1 MATYL
6 KNGKPVNWTESTFIS
21 ILVKT
26 ERLSRESRWPLTTL
40 MTPEHYNYKLRL
52 KDHNMLIKTKW
63 KKSFK
68 SLKIGRNFLN
78 RIKDV
83 SWLKCLGS
91 PTRSNRVWKNTGGK
105 YKELISPSFPL
116 SYHTVTVSFPLGLN
130 SPGCNLN
137 RIVLVDNPTI
147 TNQLTPHHHELT
159 RERNIRFL
167 LFEIKRVFVYNS
179 RVFKL
184 TDLFMLYSFIQNV
197 YADKK
202 Y

>member
-1 MATYL
+1 M
-6 KNGKPVNWTESTFIS
+6 
-21 ILVKT
+21 
-26 ERLSRESRWPLTTL
+26 
-40 MTPEHYNYKLRL
+40 
-52 KDHNMLIKTKW
+52 

-83 SWLKCLGS
+83 FWLKCLGS

-137 RIVLVDNPTI
+137 KIVLVDNPTI
-147 TNQLTPHHHELT
+147 TNHLTPHHHELT

-167 LFEIKRVFVYNS
+167 LFEIKRVFVYITQQSLNLQICLFYTS
-179 RVFKL
+179 SFKMYMP
-184 TDLFMLYSFIQNV
+184 TKSI
-197 YADKK
+197 
-202 Y
+202 